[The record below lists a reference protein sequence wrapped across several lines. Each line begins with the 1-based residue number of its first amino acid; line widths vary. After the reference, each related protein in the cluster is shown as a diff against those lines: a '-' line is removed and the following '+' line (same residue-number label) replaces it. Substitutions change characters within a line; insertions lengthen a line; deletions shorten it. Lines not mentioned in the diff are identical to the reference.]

1 MINLKF
7 YIDNLWIIIL
17 LVSTGLLSILS
28 LLLLFFSCCKK
39 KLNLINKYTE
49 TDTITIVQYDDN
61 GYSHINGNYIHY
73 TIFDS
78 I

>member
-17 LVSTGLLSILS
+17 LVSTGLLSIFS
-28 LLLLFFSCCKK
+28 LILLFFLCCKK
-39 KLNLINKYTE
+39 KLNLTKYTE
-49 TDTITIVQYDDN
+49 TDNITIVQYDDN

-73 TIFDS
+73 TIFD
-78 I
+78 